1 MLSCFCIRENTL
13 GFKGIGELYMEQVRI
28 QLEGISKSYY
38 AKTAVTQALRKINL
52 TFRMGEFVAITGES
66 GSGKSTLLNIIGGMD
81 TFDDGEMYVDG
92 QPTFQYDEEDWEE
105 YRRNKIGYVFQD
117 YSLIGHYTVLDN
129 MMSGLLIMGLSSD
142 EAKNTARHYLKLVG
156 LEEYELHK
164 ATELSSGQK
173 QRLSIARALAKNTGI
188 IVADEPTGNLD
199 SETGDQI
206 IALLKELSKDRLVIM
221 VTHNYE
227 QAEKYVTRKIRIHE
241 GEVVVDVLVN
251 NGEEAGGE
259 LQGESVQQQESSE
272 QEKVIEQQT
281 LSEQEGEASRKKVFW
296 EQFKTAWYFASK
308 NAVTQLGRATLF
320 TIFLSIIAIASFVL
334 LGQLLVYEDDIST
347 KIYSNKAFYRQ
358 DDTRLVVKKADGSLL
373 TDADFAKM
381 KELAYVVDVDSCD
394 YANDINYY
402 VTEDEDYEYLYSW
415 HWGSRD
421 PVITL
426 KFLSDKKFMKSVD
439 CITEQDLAYGRLP
452 EKRNEIVIYDTD
464 DSLLNR
470 SKKMYF
476 KANNIWDSGEYYEAN
491 LKIVGILKEETEQ
504 IYFSKALCQMLSM
517 DIDSDLSR
525 IVYAY
530 DYRKMDY
537 AQKPEMVL
545 VIADDLK
552 GNQVRVSKDIEVGV
566 TGEILFRCWEYDENG
581 EISKEYVEQTVVVQK
596 KTTGHT
602 RDFLEVSQELFD
614 KYYQAENKQ
623 ASVYIASYAKTDE
636 VISALERLG
645 YSAIST
651 IRVSTTDYDE
661 LLVFDRL
668 KVMGICFGGLLA
680 LIFAEVLILR
690 SLMKIR
696 VKDYFVLKFIGMK
709 MQMIRKISYL
719 EIGVYVLVAMGITVA
734 LMWALNFAG
743 IPLVT
748 EMMWYYELKGYI
760 AFAAYNLFLSVLTVA
775 SFNRLLKGRLNV

>member
-1 MLSCFCIRENTL
+1 
-13 GFKGIGELYMEQVRI
+13 MEQVRI
-28 QLEGISKSYY
+28 RLEGISKSYY
-38 AKTAVTQALRKINL
+38 AKTTVTQALRKINL

-92 QPTFQYDEEDWEE
+92 RPTFQYDEEDWEE

-129 MMSGLLIMGLSSD
+129 MMSGLLIMGLTAE

-199 SETGDQI
+199 SETGEQI
-206 IALLKELSKDRLVIM
+206 IALLKELSKERLVIM

-227 QAEKYVTRKIRIHE
+227 QAASFVTRKIRIHE
-241 GEVVVDVLVN
+241 GEVVVDVQVN
-251 NGEEAGGE
+251 DGEEQATGTIMTDEQVEEGA
-259 LQGESVQQQESSE
+259 VNDKISE
-272 QEKVIEQQT
+272 IP
-281 LSEQEGEASRKKVFW
+281 SKKKDFW
-296 EQFKTAWYFASK
+296 KQIKTAWYFARK
-308 NAVTQLGRATLF
+308 NAMTQVGRATLF
-320 TIFLSIIAIASFVL
+320 TVFLTIIAIASFVL
-334 LGQLLVYEDDIST
+334 LGQLFVYEDDICT
-347 KIYSNKAFYRQ
+347 KIYSNKAFYQQ

-373 TDADFAKM
+373 TEADFEKI
-381 KELAYVVDVDSCD
+381 KNLAYVVDVDSCD

-402 VTEDEDYEYLYSW
+402 ATEDEDYEYLYSW
-415 HWGSRD
+415 RWGSRE
-421 PVITL
+421 PIITL
-426 KFLSDKKFMKSVD
+426 KFISDKKFMKSTD
-439 CITEQDLAYGRLP
+439 CITEADLAYGRLP

-504 IYFSKALCQMLSM
+504 IYFTRELCQMLSM

-525 IVYAY
+525 IVYEF

-552 GNQVRVSKDIEVGV
+552 GNQVRVSKEIEVGV
-566 TGEILFRCWEYDENG
+566 TGEILFRFWEYNEDGEVSDEYI
-581 EISKEYVEQTVVVQK
+581 EDTVEVLK
-596 KTTGHT
+596 KTTNHS
-602 RDFLEVSQELFD
+602 RDFLEVSQEFFD
-614 KYYQAENKQ
+614 KYYQPENKQ
-623 ASVYIASYAKTDE
+623 ASVYISSYAKTDE
-636 VISALERLG
+636 VMAALERLG
-645 YSAIST
+645 YDSIST
-651 IRVSTTDYDE
+651 IRVSATDYDE
-661 LLVFDRL
+661 VLVFDRL
-668 KVMGICFGGLLA
+668 KVMG
-680 LIFAEVLILR
+680 
-690 SLMKIR
+690 
-696 VKDYFVLKFIGMK
+696 
-709 MQMIRKISYL
+709 
-719 EIGVYVLVAMGITVA
+719 
-734 LMWALNFAG
+734 
-743 IPLVT
+743 
-748 EMMWYYELKGYI
+748 
-760 AFAAYNLFLSVLTVA
+760 SVLA
-775 SFNRLLKGRLNV
+775 DCWPWC

>member
-1 MLSCFCIRENTL
+1 
-13 GFKGIGELYMEQVRI
+13 MEQARI
-28 QLEGISKSYY
+28 RLEGISKSYY

-129 MMSGLLIMGLSSD
+129 MMSGLLIMGVPKE

-199 SETGDQI
+199 SETGEQI

-227 QAEKYVTRKIRIHE
+227 QAASYVTRKIRIHE

-251 NGEEAGGE
+251 EGEDVNVA
-259 LQGESVQQQESSE
+259 
-272 QEKVIEQQT
+272 EQQN
-281 LSEQEGEASRKKVFW
+281 SIVVEENEAEAQEASVEDVSKEESASQRKKKKDFL
-296 EQFKTAWYFASK
+296 EQFKIAWYFARK
-308 NAVTQLGRATLF
+308 NVATQLGRATLF
-320 TIFLSIIAIASFVL
+320 TIFLTIIAIASFLL
-334 LGQLLVYEDDIST
+334 LGELLVYEDDITT
-347 KIYSNKAFYRQ
+347 KIYSNKAFYQQ

-373 TDADFAKM
+373 TEADFEKI
-381 KELAYVVDVDSCD
+381 KNLAYVVDVDSCD

-402 VTEDEDYEYLYSW
+402 VNEDEDYEYLYSFQ
-415 HWGSRD
+415 WGSRE
-421 PVITL
+421 PIKTL
-426 KFLSDKKFMKSVD
+426 KFISDKKFMKSID
-439 CITEQDLAYGRLP
+439 CITEDDLAYGRLP
-452 EKRNEIVIYDTD
+452 ESRNEIVIYDTD

-470 SKKMYF
+470 TKQMFF
-476 KANNIWDSGEYYEAN
+476 KANNIWDSGEYYDAK

-504 IYFSKALCQMLSM
+504 IYFSRELCQMLSM
-517 DIDSDLSR
+517 DIDSDLYR

-552 GNQVRVSKDIEVGV
+552 GNQVRVSKDIEEGV
-566 TGEILFRCWEYDENG
+566 TGEILFRFWEYDEDG
-581 EISKEYVEQTVVVQK
+581 EVSDEYIEDTVEVLK
-596 KTTGHT
+596 KTNSHS
-602 RDFLEVSQELFD
+602 RDFLEVSQEFYD

-636 VISALERLG
+636 VMAALERLG
-645 YSAIST
+645 YDSIST

-668 KVMGICFGGLLA
+668 KVMGICAGGLLA
-680 LIFAEVLILR
+680 LVLAEILILR

-696 VKDYFVLKFIGMK
+696 VKDYFVMKFIGMK

-719 EIGVYVLVAMGITVA
+719 EIGVYVLAAMGITVA
-734 LMWALNFAG
+734 LMWVLNFAG
-743 IPLVT
+743 IPLVA
-748 EMMWYYELKGYI
+748 EMMWYYELKGYV
-760 AFAAYNLFLSVLTVA
+760 AFVAYNIFLSVLTVA
-775 SFNRLLKGRLNV
+775 SFNRLLKGRLNA

>member
-1 MLSCFCIRENTL
+1 
-13 GFKGIGELYMEQVRI
+13 MEQVRI

-129 MMSGLLIMGLSSD
+129 MMSGLLIMGVEKE
-142 EAKNTARHYLKLVG
+142 EAEKNAKHYLKLVG
-156 LEEYELHK
+156 LEGYELHK

-199 SETGDQI
+199 SETGEQI
-206 IALLKELSKDRLVIM
+206 IALLKELSKERLVIM

-227 QAEKYVTRKIRIHE
+227 QAERFVTRKIRIHE

-251 NGEEAGGE
+251 
-259 LQGESVQQQESSE
+259 QGQESETLLSDQSKE
-272 QEKVIEQQT
+272 QESNTTEET
-281 LSEQEGEASRKKVFW
+281 EAVKTHNRKNKNEFW
-296 EQFKTAWYFASK
+296 EQLKTAWYFARK
-308 NAVTQLGRATLF
+308 NACTQIGRATLF
-320 TIFLSIIAIASFVL
+320 TIFLSIIAIASFLFIGEL
-334 LGQLLVYEDDIST
+334 LIYEDDITT
-347 KIYSNKAFYRQ
+347 KVYSNKAFYQQ
-358 DDTRLVVKKADGSLL
+358 DDTRLVVRKADGSLL
-373 TDADFAKM
+373 TEEDYERIKQS
-381 KELAYVVDVDSCD
+381 AYVVDVDSCD

-415 HWGSRD
+415 QWGSRE
-421 PVITL
+421 PKVTL
-426 KFLSDKKFMKSVD
+426 KFMSDTKFMKSVD
-439 CITEQDLAYGRLP
+439 CITQKDLSYGRLP
-452 EKRNEIVIYDTD
+452 ENRNEIVIYDTD
-464 DSLLNR
+464 DSLLNK

-491 LKIVGILKEETEQ
+491 LKVVGILKEETKQ
-504 IYFSKALCQMLSM
+504 IYFSKELCQMLSM
-517 DIDSDLSR
+517 DMDSDLCR

-552 GNQVRVSKDIEVGV
+552 GNQVRVSKNIEEPV
-566 TGEILFRCWEYDENG
+566 TGEILFRFWEYDENG
-581 EISKEYVEQTVVVQK
+581 KVSDEYIEETIEVLK
-596 KTTGHT
+596 KTTNHT
-602 RDFLEVSQELFD
+602 RDFLEVSQELYD

-623 ASVYIASYAKTDE
+623 FSVYIASYAKTDE
-636 VISALERLG
+636 VMSSLKRMG
-645 YSAIST
+645 YDAIST
-651 IRVSTTDYDE
+651 IRVSSTDYDE
-661 LLVFDRL
+661 LLVYDRL
-668 KVMGICFGGLLA
+668 KLMAICFGSLLA
-680 LIFAEVLILR
+680 LVLAEVLILR

-709 MQMIRKISYL
+709 MQMIRKISFL
-719 EIGVYVLVAMGITVA
+719 EIGIYVVAAMAITIA
-734 LMWALNFAG
+734 HMWVLNFAG
-743 IPLVT
+743 VPLVA
-748 EMMWYYELKGYI
+748 EMMWYYELKGYVV
-760 AFAAYNLFLSVLTVA
+760 FVAYNVFLSVLTVA
-775 SFNRLLKGRLNV
+775 SFNRLLKGRLNA